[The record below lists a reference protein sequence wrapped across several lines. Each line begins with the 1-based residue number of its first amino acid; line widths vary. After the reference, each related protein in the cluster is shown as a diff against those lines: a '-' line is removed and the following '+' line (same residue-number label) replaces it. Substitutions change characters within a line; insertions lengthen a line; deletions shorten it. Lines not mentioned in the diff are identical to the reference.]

1 MAKGVR
7 SDFFTAE
14 TRRHGAG
21 PRSPCLRVSVVTGFA
36 FRPGAGYTPRRMT
49 TAPPA
54 SRPRWLRFTPFLG
67 AAPPLTARQW
77 QVLGLVSVAT
87 LFDQYDRALFALA
100 LPQIQLSLGIAEA
113 DVGWL
118 GSIVRLGALPAFAAT
133 VAADRIGRR
142 KVLLAT
148 IIGYTVCTAA
158 TALAPDARTF
168 IFFQFLAHIFT
179 AAEMILAIVV
189 IAEELDAEV
198 RGWGIGALFAIQAC
212 GVGVAALLFPL
223 FEWLGL
229 GWRALFAVGI
239 VPLGV
244 VAYWR
249 RVLPETARFD
259 AARAAGLAQ
268 TPALAPIV
276 ALVRAYPAR
285 FAAVAAVAFLF
296 SAGGAA
302 ADFMGPKYL
311 QDAHGWT
318 PGRVAVLYILGGA
331 LAIAGSTYA
340 GRMSDRLGRRPVT
353 VVFGVAVL
361 SLAIAFY
368 NASGWWLPPLWIVLI
383 FTLVGHDVLLAS
395 FGAELF
401 PTSYRSTA
409 AGARAIVATLGGVV
423 GLALESLL
431 YRALGSHWE
440 AITLMLCGA
449 LLAPLI
455 VALAFPETAGRTLE
469 EIAPEPR

>member
-1 MAKGVR
+1 MSSAP
-7 SDFFTAE
+7 A
-14 TRRHGAG
+14 A
-21 PRSPCLRVSVVTGFA
+21 
-36 FRPGAGYTPRRMT
+36 RP
-49 TAPPA
+49 
-54 SRPRWLRFTPFLG
+54 PRWLIFAPFLG
-67 AAPPLTARQW
+67 RAPALTPRQW

-142 KVLLAT
+142 RVLLAT

-168 IFFQFLAHIFT
+168 VVFQFLAHIFT
-179 AAEMILAIVV
+179 AAESMLAVVV
-189 IAEELDAEV
+189 IAEELDANV

-212 GVGVAALLFPL
+212 GVGLAALLFPL

-229 GWRALFAVGI
+229 NWRALFAVGV
-239 VPLGV
+239 VPLAV
-244 VAYWR
+244 IAYWR
-249 RVLPETARFD
+249 RVLPETARFTE
-259 AARAAGLAQ
+259 ARAAALAP

-276 ALVRAYPAR
+276 ALARAYPGR
-285 FAAVAAVAFLF
+285 FAAVAAVAFVF

-311 QDAHGWT
+311 QDAHGWS
-318 PGRVAVLYILGGA
+318 PARVAVLYVLGGA
-331 LAIAGSTYA
+331 LAIAGSAYA
-340 GRMSDRLGRRPVT
+340 GRLSDRIGRRPVT

-368 NASGWWLPPLWIVLI
+368 NATGWVLPVLWIVLI
-383 FTLVGHDVLLAS
+383 FTLVGHDVLQAS
-395 FGAELF
+395 FAAELF
-401 PTSYRSTA
+401 PTSYRTTA
-409 AGARAIVATLGGVV
+409 SGARAIVATLGGAL
-423 GLALESLL
+423 GLAVESIL

-440 AITLMLCGA
+440 AISIMLVGA
-449 LLAPLI
+449 FLAPLI

-469 EIAPEPR
+469 EIAPEST